1 MSSFGVSLPP
11 LYISSLFFLLVACS
25 SREPLSPPSV
35 PDYTVYVNPFIGTQ
49 TDETGA
55 LSGSTFPGATM
66 PQGMVQLSPETEQMV
81 TWDPCCGYDYN
92 KDRIYGFTHT
102 HLSGTGCTDLI
113 DVSLMPVA
121 SEVTP
126 DQLKAADFSQSFT
139 HDKESAR
146 PGYYQVLLQ
155 ESGINVEL
163 SATVRTGIHRYTFPD
178 GQPQTVVLDLDRGT
192 YRGEAYYSGRRTYDI
207 IQSQLRLVNDHTVEG
222 YRVITGWAKL
232 RKVYFRAEFSRPF
245 LQHLLMDG
253 GRNAGKSDVVNGRCL
268 RTALTFDPND
278 GQELTVK
285 VAISPVDGD
294 GARKNMLAEAASWCF
309 DEYAKAA
316 HDTWQQA
323 LSCIDIEGTDEQK
336 TIFYTGLYHVLMQP
350 NTMSDV
356 DGRYMDTNFEI
367 KQLTAAPSTPASPSM
382 VSPSS
387 ASASS
392 TASTSP
398 SSSSNTSSSSP
409 ANTSS
414 PAKASPS
421 SPSSECSTVL
431 PSSYHS
437 TFSLW
442 DTFRAAHPLYTLIAP
457 DLAAQFVRDMILH
470 HQTYGYLPIWDLWG
484 QDNYCM
490 IGNHAIPVLA
500 DAILAELPGIDVEA
514 AYQAMVESSTRS
526 HPNSPFEIWE
536 QYGYYPQTLQ
546 GTSVSITLEQCFD
559 DACVAAVAKKLGRT
573 GDYKRFHRRSLF
585 YKNLFDSETG
595 FFRPKD
601 ENDNWLPGFDP
612 LSYEQPCFV
621 EGNAWQYMWFV
632 PQDPQGLI
640 DLFGSK
646 EAFLKKL
653 DENFTLTATSGEVN
667 GNASGF
673 IGQYA
678 HGNEPSHHT
687 VYLYNFAGR
696 PERTQEL
703 VEQVRSQFYRATPC
717 GYAGNDDCGQMSAW
731 YIFSALGFYPFNA
744 GAAEYVIGTPLFSRA
759 TLHLAGGKDFTI
771 LATNKTADRIHVK
784 SLKLNGQPLDGFI
797 LTHQQ
802 IAAGGTL
809 EFEMK

>member
-1 MSSFGVSLPP
+1 MLP
-11 LYISSLFFLLVACS
+11 LLLASCTKKTQTT
-25 SREPLSPPSV
+25 LSDG

-92 KDRIYGFTHT
+92 KDHIYGFTHT

-113 DVSLMPVA
+113 DVSLMPLSAV
-121 SEVTP
+121 VTP
-126 DQLKAADFSQSFT
+126 EQLRAADFSQPFT
-139 HDKESAR
+139 HKAESAR

-155 ESGINVEL
+155 ESGVNVEL
-163 SATVRTGIHRYTFPD
+163 SATVRTGIHRYTFPK

-207 IQSQLRLVNDHTVEG
+207 IQSQLRIVDDHTVEG

-232 RKVYFRAEFSRPF
+232 RKVYFRAEFSKPF
-245 LQHLLMDG
+245 TRRLLMDG
-253 GRNAGKSDVVNGRCL
+253 ARNAGKSEVVNGRCL
-268 RTALTFDPND
+268 RTALSFNPEE
-278 GQELTVK
+278 GQQLTVK
-285 VAISPVDGD
+285 VAISPVDNE
-294 GARKNMLAEAASWCF
+294 GARKNMLAEATSWQF
-309 DEYAKAA
+309 DDYVKAA
-316 HDTWQQA
+316 HDIWQCE
-323 LSCIDIEGTDEQK
+323 LSRIDVDGTDDQK

-367 KQLTAAPSTPASPSM
+367 KPLSPTQ
-382 VSPSS
+382 
-387 ASASS
+387 SS
-392 TASTSP
+392 TASP
-398 SSSSNTSSSSP
+398 CSSS
-409 ANTSS
+409 
-414 PAKASPS
+414 
-421 SPSSECSTVL
+421 TVS

-457 DLAAQFVRDMILH
+457 DIAAQFVRDMLLH

-490 IGNHAIPVLA
+490 IGNHAIPVIA
-500 DAILAELPGIDVEA
+500 DAIMAELPGIDAEA

-526 HPNSPFEIWE
+526 HPNSPFEVWE
-536 QYGYYPQTLQ
+536 QYGYMPQTLQ
-546 GTSVSITLEQCFD
+546 NTSVSITLEQCFD
-559 DACVAAVAKKLGRT
+559 DACVAAVAKKLGHT
-573 GDYKRFHRRSLF
+573 EDYERFHRRSMF
-585 YKNLFDSETG
+585 YRNLFDAETG

-601 ENDNWLPGFDP
+601 ENGKWLEGFDP

-632 PQDPQGLI
+632 PHDPQGLI

-646 EAFLKKL
+646 EVFLEKL
-653 DENFTLTATSGEVN
+653 DENFALTATSGEVN

-703 VEQVRSQFYRATPC
+703 VEQVRSEFYRATPC

-731 YIFSALGFYPFNA
+731 YIFSALGFYPFHA
-744 GAAEYVIGTPLFSRA
+744 GSAEYVLGTPLFKKA
-759 TLHLAGGKDFTI
+759 TLHLAGGKDFI
-771 LATNKTADRIHVK
+771 ISAPNKTPERVHVK
-784 SLKLNGQPLDGFI
+784 SVKLNGQPLDGFI

-802 IAAGGTL
+802 LMAGGTL
-809 EFEMK
+809 EFEMN

>member
-1 MSSFGVSLPP
+1 MRNLS
-11 LYISSLFFLLVACS
+11 LLVALLLLAACTS
-25 SREPLSPPSV
+25 NQNTRQSDE

-113 DVSLMPVA
+113 DVSLMPVGTA
-121 SEVTP
+121 VTP
-126 DQLKAADFSQSFT
+126 EQLQAADFSQHFT
-139 HDKESAR
+139 HEAESAR
-146 PGYYQVLLQ
+146 PGYYMVDLQ
-155 ESGINVEL
+155 ESGIRVEL
-163 SATVRTGIHRYTFPD
+163 SATTRAGIHRYTFPE
-178 GQPQTVVLDLDRGT
+178 GQPQSVVLDLDRGT

-207 IQSQLRLVNDHTVEG
+207 IQSQLRILDDSTIEG

-245 LQHLLMDG
+245 TQRILMDG
-253 GRNAGKSDVVNGRCL
+253 GRNAGGSDVVNGRCL
-268 RTALTFDPND
+268 RTALTFDPAE
-278 GQELTVK
+278 GRELTVK

-294 GARKNMLAEAASWCF
+294 GARRNMAAEAKGWDF
-309 DEYAKAA
+309 DAYVQDA
-316 HDTWQQA
+316 HDAWQHE
-323 LSCIDIEGTDEQK
+323 LSRIDVDGTDEQK

-367 KQLTAAPSTPASPSM
+367 KQMPEGQT
-382 VSPSS
+382 
-387 ASASS
+387 
-392 TASTSP
+392 
-398 SSSSNTSSSSP
+398 
-409 ANTSS
+409 
-414 PAKASPS
+414 
-421 SPSSECSTVL
+421 
-431 PSSYHS
+431 YHS

-457 DLAAQFVRDMILH
+457 DVAAQFVRDMVLH
-470 HQTYGYLPIWDLWG
+470 HKTYGYLPIWDLWG

-500 DAILAELPGIDVEA
+500 DAILAELPGINVEE
-514 AYQAMVESSTRS
+514 AYRAMVESSTRS
-526 HPNSPFEIWE
+526 HPNSPFEVWE
-536 QYGYYPQTLQ
+536 QYGYMPQTLQ
-546 GTSVSITLEQCFD
+546 NTSVSITLEQCFD

-573 GDYKRFHRRSLF
+573 EDYERFYRRSMF
-585 YKNLFDSETG
+585 YKNLFDPETG

-601 ENDNWLPGFDP
+601 ENGNWLDGFDP

-632 PQDPQGLI
+632 PHDPQGLI
-640 DLFGSK
+640 QLFGG
-646 EAFLKKL
+646 EEGFLRKL
-653 DENFTLTATSGEVN
+653 DENFSLTATSGEVN

-703 VEQVRSQFYRATPC
+703 VEQVRSEFYRATPC

-731 YIFSALGFYPFNA
+731 YIFSALGFYPFHA
-744 GAAEYVIGTPLFSRA
+744 GAAEYVLGTPLFTRA
-759 TLHLAGGKDFTI
+759 TIHLPNGRDFDIT
-771 LATNKTADRIHVK
+771 APDKTPDRIHVK
-784 SLKLNGQPLDGFI
+784 SVSLNGQPLNGFTITHAQI
-797 LTHQQ
+797 L
-802 IAAGGTL
+802 AGGTL
-809 EFEMK
+809 NFEMK